1 MRAAPPPSSAHAA
14 VPRHYVLHAAE
25 TCLEI
30 VLTKAVCLVLMYK
43 RPGLEHGL
51 CTLLR
56 RSKIAQWAAAPNS
69 HTPAT

>member
-1 MRAAPPPSSAHAA
+1 
-14 VPRHYVLHAAE
+14 
-25 TCLEI
+25 